1 MRASWRL
8 KIFLAAVLAMTIL
21 APTDVHAEVPYQGYT
36 WNSLGQDVASINGY
50 LYVDSIDVLGT
61 EATGFKNP
69 EDLYIHGDG
78 TLYVVDTGNSRIVH
92 LSRNGELLQ
101 IIGDADGAGKLQEPK
116 GVFVAEDGTV
126 YVADTKNQR
135 IAIFDPSGKFEK
147 ELAKPSSPLLGAEF
161 SYSPSK
167 LIADK
172 RGYLYVV
179 SDGNSQGLMQIDPN
193 GDFKG
198 FYGANHIGFS
208 WTRLLIKLVATKEQQ
223 SQLAT
228 VRPAE
233 FSDVNHDEEGFMYT
247 TTLGE
252 RYNQIKRLSPVGVD
266 TLNSFSR
273 RYGDRYADGPF
284 EMASFVGIDVDRD
297 GFMVAL
303 DLQTSKVF
311 QYDKLGNLLFSFGG
325 TGDQNGLFVTPS
337 AVAHSSD
344 GIIYVVDK
352 GRNRIDRFRMTPFA
366 ELVRQASVLYVD
378 GRYEEAESLWQDV
391 LKLNANY
398 DMAYLAIG
406 KSLYKAEKYK
416 EAMGYFK
423 LARSKVD
430 YSAAYREY
438 RKIFVR
444 EHFSWFF
451 MGSIGLFV
459 GLRWGLPSLI
469 KYLRQRR
476 KAKAVRGQQ
485 AAEGEIG

>member
-1 MRASWRL
+1 MRAKL
-8 KIFLAAVLAMTIL
+8 GMKILAAVLSIAII
-21 APTDVHAEVPYQGYT
+21 APATVNADAPYEGYT
-36 WNSLGQDVASINGY
+36 WNTLGQDVASINGY
-50 LYVDSIDVLGT
+50 LYQDSIDILGT
-61 EATGFKNP
+61 EAGGFKNP
-69 EDLYIHGDG
+69 EDLFIHEDG

-92 LSRNGELLQ
+92 LDRDGGFLKV
-101 IIGDADGAGKLQEPK
+101 IGDPQGAGKLQEPK
-116 GVFVAEDGTV
+116 GVFVAGDGSV

-135 IAIFDPSGKFEK
+135 IAVFDSGGRFVK

-167 LIADK
+167 LIVDK

-198 FYGANHIGFS
+198 FFGANHIGFS
-208 WTRLLIKLVATKEQQ
+208 WTRLLIKLVATKEQKN
-223 SQLAT
+223 QLAT

-247 TTLGE
+247 ATLGE
-252 RYNQIKRLSPVGVD
+252 RINQIKRLSPVGVD
-266 TLNSFSR
+266 TLNGIAR

-284 EMASFVGIDVDRD
+284 QMASFVGIDVDRE
-297 GFMVAL
+297 GFITAL

-325 TGDQNGLFVTPS
+325 NGDQNGLFVTPA
-337 AVAHSSD
+337 AVSHSSD
-344 GIIYVVDK
+344 GMIYVVDK
-352 GRNRIDRFRMTPFA
+352 GRNRIDRFRKTPFA
-366 ELVRQASVLYVD
+366 ELVHQASVLYVD
-378 GRYEEAESLWQDV
+378 GRYEEAENLWQEV
-391 LKLNANY
+391 IKLNANY

-423 LARSKVD
+423 LARSKAD

-444 EHFSWFF
+444 EHFNWFF
-451 MGSIGLFV
+451 AGAILLFI
-459 GLRWGLPSLI
+459 GLRWGLPSLFKLI
-469 KYLRQRR
+469 KRRR
-476 KAKAVRGQQ
+476 KNGLDREQVL
-485 AAEGEIG
+485 EGEIG